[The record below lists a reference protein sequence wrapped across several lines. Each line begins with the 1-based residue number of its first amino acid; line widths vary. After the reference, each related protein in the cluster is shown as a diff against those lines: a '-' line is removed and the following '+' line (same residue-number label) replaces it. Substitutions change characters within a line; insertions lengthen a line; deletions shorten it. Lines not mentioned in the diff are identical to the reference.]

1 MSVQTGTVRTD
12 RFSMDYCKFGS
23 GDGTLVV
30 LPGLSVQSVMPLADA
45 IANAFRLV
53 TDDFT
58 VYVFDRRKGELPGT
72 YRVRDMAEDTA
83 EAMGE
88 LGIKDADIFGPS
100 QGGMMAMEI
109 AIGHPELVHKLVIG
123 SSSAAISDD
132 GFKIFD
138 EWITLAKE
146 GRAADLYLAFGKAL
160 YPEEVYESMKEAY
173 TEAAKTVTD
182 AELKRFIIM
191 AESMR
196 GFDIMAGLNKITC
209 PVLVIGSKADRVF
222 GGEASEKIR
231 EGLKNS
237 PDAELYMYDGY
248 GHAVYD
254 LAPDYPE
261 RMLNFFKKKG

>member
-1 MSVQTGTVRTD
+1 MSVQTGTVKTD

-45 IANAFRLV
+45 MANAFKLL

-72 YRVRDMAEDTA
+72 YSVRDMAVDTA
-83 EAMGE
+83 EAMDK
-88 LGIKDADIFGPS
+88 LGIKDACIFGAS

-109 AIGHPELVHKLVIG
+109 AIAHPGLVSKLVIG

-146 GRAADLYLAFGKAL
+146 GRAADLYLAFSRAL
-160 YPEEVYESMKEAY
+160 YPEEVYESTKEAY
-173 TEAAKTVTD
+173 TEAAKTVSD
-182 AELKRFIIM
+182 AELKHFITL
-191 AESMR
+191 AEGMK
-196 GFDIMAGLNKITC
+196 GFDITADLAKITC
-209 PVLVIGSKADRVF
+209 PVLVIGSKADRVL

-261 RMLNFFKKKG
+261 RMLNFFRKQD